1 MAKRQGKM
9 LNITITE
16 VQIKTLRYH
25 LKPVR
30 MPLSE
35 SLQTVN
41 AGEGVEKELSYTVDG
56 NVHWYSCY
64 GEQYRSSFRKL
75 KIELPY
81 IQQSHSLAYIWR
93 KPWLKRIHAPQC
105 SLWWCLQ

>member
-16 VQIKTLRYH
+16 MQIKTLRYH

-41 AGEGVEKELSYTVDG
+41 SGEGAAALGTTSQAHV
-56 NVHWYSCY
+56 
-64 GEQYRSSFRKL
+64 
-75 KIELPY
+75 
-81 IQQSHSLAYIWR
+81 
-93 KPWLKRIHAPQC
+93 
-105 SLWWCLQ
+105 